1 MKKLSLSFIP
11 AVMQALRPGRRLLA
25 LEIAGDKMLAAV
37 AEKKGRKVEVINFVM
52 IDRTNP
58 KDDLPEPANI
68 MEILERL
75 DYRGGPAVLVS
86 PMARSMQISMNRA
99 KTKKLGQ
106 HQLRD
111 ALRWEVEP
119 YTGISGAQA
128 LIGAERGAASV
139 SEDMLILSEDDEEI
153 DVSVTAIE
161 NNVFRAMKQIFRRCG
176 LRLVRLYPP
185 DVCFFMPV
193 LNEGEGGAQA
203 VLDIGADYA
212 NFTVVR
218 GNQPTQISTSPLG
231 RDVLLDLVD
240 GGDAGEAEQA
250 LAFLLKQVPEP
261 LPLMLTGIGATVE
274 RIAGYLDGR
283 SPTGAIAL
291 ELSRI
296 DKLGRAEHGGGNAL
310 YAVAAGAAIRELRGS
325 RFRQIG
331 ITDQV
336 PPLILL
342 RRSAYVMP
350 LAVSV
355 LLVTGLFLH
364 YGYMKSR
371 KAVYQQQTTE
381 LSTQIKEKKQKH
393 DGYKKLE
400 GEISEARDK
409 TQLIRRQIEFL
420 SSGSDDNLRHIGLVL
435 RSFLDLPA
443 AMQLESIVQKDLLY
457 TLEGNVD
464 QEQNQVV
471 GEYAVRLQQQPWCRA
486 ARIVSL
492 EHKGGSGGTLNFIME
507 VTTTTEN
514 KDGVAKTP

>member
-1 MKKLSLSFIP
+1 
-11 AVMQALRPGRRLLA
+11 
-25 LEIAGDKMLAAV
+25 
-37 AEKKGRKVEVINFVM
+37 
-52 IDRTNP
+52 
-58 KDDLPEPANI
+58 
-68 MEILERL
+68 
-75 DYRGGPAVLVS
+75 
-86 PMARSMQISMNRA
+86 
-99 KTKKLGQ
+99 
-106 HQLRD
+106 
-111 ALRWEVEP
+111 
-119 YTGISGAQA
+119 
-128 LIGAERGAASV
+128 
-139 SEDMLILSEDDEEI
+139 
-153 DVSVTAIE
+153 
-161 NNVFRAMKQIFRRCG
+161 
-176 LRLVRLYPP
+176 
-185 DVCFFMPV
+185 MPV